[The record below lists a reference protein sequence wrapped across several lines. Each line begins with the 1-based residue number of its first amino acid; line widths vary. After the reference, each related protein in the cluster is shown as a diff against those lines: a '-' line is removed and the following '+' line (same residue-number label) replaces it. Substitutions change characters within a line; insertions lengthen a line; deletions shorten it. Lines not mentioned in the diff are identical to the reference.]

1 MLKYFKIVLR
11 NDKLLPQ
18 KKSESVP
25 IHEGT
30 IGIRHSVLISSHLWR
45 NSVKMQ
51 KEWTKQQINH
61 QNIKKYVFTEGGGRA
76 TESLLTMMGH
86 SCFYFTRCF
95 VQTDLKVK

>member
-30 IGIRHSVLISSHLWR
+30 IGIRHSVFTSSHLWR

-51 KEWTKQQINH
+51 QE
-61 QNIKKYVFTEGGGRA
+61 
-76 TESLLTMMGH
+76 
-86 SCFYFTRCF
+86 
-95 VQTDLKVK
+95 